1 MFLRCLY
8 TADAF
13 QMKCSLT
20 YILQTYVSYLGSNQ
34 RQRLVLQNPSKS
46 PQSTGLMECWMCC
59 YFTVFLFPFPHTAKH
74 WAQYCW
80 LHVHNHFP
88 HQQLCASIWSSVT
101 TMFINRVLSS
111 CRPDWINPFMFRL
124 YVHVYWYVLIIFF
137 CSQTSTINAGF
148 HFIPCSQYHYT
159 HSKYSHSRTCLSS
172 QSKFLRCS
180 YSCLSMWSEQ
190 PVDNCDG

>member
-13 QMKCSLT
+13 QMKRSLT
-20 YILQTYVSYLGSNQ
+20 DILQTYVSYLGSNQ
-34 RQRLVLQNPSKS
+34 RQHLVLQNPSKS

-80 LHVHNHFP
+80 LYVHNHFP
-88 HQQLCASIWSSVT
+88 HQRLCASIWSSVT
-101 TMFINRVLSS
+101 TVFINIVLSS
-111 CRPDWINPFMFRL
+111 CRPEWINPFMFSL
-124 YVHVYWYVLIIFF
+124 YVRIDELHVLVIVL
-137 CSQTSTINAGF
+137 CSHHQRWVF

-159 HSKYSHSRTCLSS
+159 HSKYSHGEICLSS

-190 PVDNCDG
+190 PVDICDG